1 MEKNVYKTWTW
12 VLELAFLFLAF
23 TAPLNPLITTK
34 AGVYYWTFAMM
45 GLGTIA
51 ILVQIFKGFPPE
63 EYSLEGETKMGE
75 IHREE

>member
-1 MEKNVYKTWTW
+1 MEKNVSKTWTL
-12 VLELAFLFLAF
+12 VIELVFLFLAL
-23 TAPLNPLITTK
+23 TAPLNPLIKTK
-34 AGVYYWTFAMM
+34 AGVYCWTFAMM

-51 ILVQIFKGFPPE
+51 ILIQIFKGFPPE